1 MGDGPSASSDDQTL
15 HDYVDASFTLAEA
28 LTPTAEKSVRDALD
42 QLAGVK
48 SVSLV
53 QKTVAVHY
61 DPTETAQTKIASAL
75 ESAGVRIEDAK
86 VTPSSP
92 MTDALAEKSAPSE
105 ESSGEE

>member
-1 MGDGPSASSDDQTL
+1 MSDEPSPAPQDESL
-15 HDYVDASFTLAEA
+15 HDYVDASFTLADA
-28 LTPTAEKSVRDALD
+28 LTPTVEKSVRDALD
-42 QLAGVK
+42 QLPGVR

-86 VTPSSP
+86 ATASSP
-92 MTDALAEKSAPSE
+92 MTDALTEKITPSE
-105 ESSGEE
+105 ESSGEQ